1 MIATADNNAIVVL
14 NDYINDYITIAA
26 TRVLRACVNVNGNRS
41 STATTAAAAATA
53 TAATTATAT
62 ATAIIITDVI
72 IEAAVVIPI
81 VAIIVDGV

>member
-1 MIATADNNAIVVL
+1 MIATDNNAIIVL

-26 TRVLRACVNVNGNRS
+26 TRVLRACVDVNGNRS
-41 STATTAAAAATA
+41 STAATA
-53 TAATTATAT
+53 TTTATT
-62 ATAIIITDVI
+62 IIITDVI